1 MLDENIWMLLSE
13 DEKFV
18 ELQSY
23 LNSIIQI
30 DSGSHEISHTS
41 EQGKLAAI
49 KKELEAKIF
58 KVIELEN
65 AS

>member
-1 MLDENIWMLLSE
+1 MLDENIWMLLTE
-13 DEKFV
+13 AEKFV

-30 DSGSHEISHTS
+30 DSGLHEISHTN
-41 EQGKLAAI
+41 EQGKLAAV

>member
-30 DSGSHEISHTS
+30 DSGSHENSHTS

-49 KKELEAKIF
+49 KKELAAKIF

>member
-1 MLDENIWMLLSE
+1 MLDENIWMLLTE
-13 DEKFV
+13 AEKFV

-30 DSGSHEISHTS
+30 DSGLHEISHTN

>member
-1 MLDENIWMLLSE
+1 MLLSE
-13 DEKFV
+13 DEKFA

-23 LNSIIQI
+23 LDSVIQI
-30 DSGSHEISHTS
+30 DSGLHEFSHTS
-41 EQGKLAAI
+41 QQGKLAAV
-49 KKELEAKIF
+49 KKELESKIF